1 MGRTSHPASD
11 LSKFLSLSINTAV
24 LTSGL
29 WKIILYDTINARTD
43 INQFFS
49 KECY

>member
-1 MGRTSHPASD
+1 MGGTSHPASD
-11 LSKFLSLSINTAV
+11 LPKFISVSINTAV

-29 WKIILYDTINARTD
+29 WKIILYYTINASTD

-49 KECY
+49 NEYY